1 MPNTPYRRAVLTRI
15 AVVLCLLL
23 PSGLL
28 STGMAQAAAPD
39 PSKIAKT
46 VQAQLDTTGKATY
59 WVRLKGEAD
68 LGAARRA
75 ETKDDKAAQVY
86 RAKTKQATSSQANL
100 RELLESRHAD
110 FSAYWIVNEVRV
122 TAGSELTAEIAKLP
136 EVESITPDT
145 TVTLPKPVPG
155 QAAAKVNAVEW
166 NVDRINAP
174 RVWGERDDR
183 GEGVVVASIDSGADF
198 DHPDLAASYRGGN
211 ADGTVSHAYN
221 WYDATGTCPS
231 AAPCD
236 EYGHGTHVH
245 GTMTGANGIGVAPG
259 ARWIAVKSCLNGR
272 CGREALLAAAQWMV
286 APTDLNG
293 RNPRTDLAPDI
304 VNSSWGG
311 RGLDD
316 WYKESVD
323 AWIAAGIFPVFSN
336 GNSGPACRTSDS
348 PAQYV
353 QSYSVGGF
361 DVNNALYNRSSKGE
375 GENGEIKPNIAAPA
389 VDVRSSVPGGGY
401 EIHSGTSMA
410 APHVAAT
417 VALIWSAAPSL
428 QGKVAATRQVL
439 DGSAVDV
446 DDTSCGGT
454 ATDNNVWGEG
464 RLDAYAAVQAAPRDP
479 LGDLRGTATS
489 DGSPISGAVVSV
501 RGPVERDLTTGPDGT
516 FAVPRLLAG
525 DYRVSVTRFGY
536 DTTTANVTIAA
547 GQSAAA
553 DIVLP
558 RTPTAVV
565 SGTITT
571 TGAPEPGATVEAVD
585 TPVRAVTDAAGR
597 YRMTLPHGDH
607 TLRVVPA
614 SRCSAGASAPVT
626 VAGEATRDIDLPLR
640 SDTFGYTCSDGPH
653 EFVAGTDK
661 LDLWGDDDA
670 RWVDL
675 PFPVPYYGKG
685 TKMAWV
691 NTNGYIGLD
700 TDYEIN
706 SGNSGLPTEFIPDN
720 TVYPFWDD
728 IVVDDAGAIYTGV
741 TGVAPHRRYVVE
753 WRNVTFQG
761 RRDHRVTFSA
771 LLGEDGSIG
780 FRYKDID
787 SADERG
793 ASATIGIENATST
806 DALMYSFNEP
816 AVSSGRGIE
825 ITPSGHGLVG
835 GVVTDANDGKP
846 LAGATVA
853 IGDVTTLTTGEDGAF
868 FGQVL
873 SGDHQVKVSMEH
885 YGTVEKPITI
895 TPGEPTR
902 FDTKLITG
910 SVSASTTE
918 LTAVMHTDSTRSKT
932 LRLTNLGAPVAYT
945 ATGDRS
951 WFDVSP
957 KAGELAAGQAADVK
971 VTFDSTG
978 KEPGTYWLGKLRVKS
993 ASGRQPVIDIKVTL
1007 VVTKLQIAV
1016 DAGGSGPVTDAGG
1029 DAWTPDRRYTEGSYG
1044 YIAARN
1050 RTEATSRT
1058 IKGTE
1063 DQALYRTARESMLE
1077 YRFDDIPDGVYTVEL
1092 DFADLRSTRPGA
1104 RVFDVLVEGALAIPA
1119 LDLALESG
1127 TYTASARQYTVRVDD
1142 GQLNVRFATRQGTT
1156 IVNAIRV
1163 SERSD
1168 RADG

>member
-1 MPNTPYRRAVLTRI
+1 MTRI
-15 AVVLCLLL
+15 TAVFCLLL
-23 PSGLL
+23 TSGLL
-28 STGMAQAAAPD
+28 SPSTAQAAAPD
-39 PSKIAKT
+39 PVKIHKT
-46 VQAQLDTTGKATY
+46 VQTQLDTTGKSTY
-59 WVRLKGEAD
+59 WVRLKGDAD

-75 ETKDDKAAQVY
+75 KAKDDKAAQVY
-86 RAKTKQATSSQANL
+86 RAKTEWAASSQAKL
-100 RELLESRHAD
+100 RELLKSRHAD

-122 TAGSELTAEIAKLP
+122 TADSELTAEIAKLP
-136 EVESITPDT
+136 EVASITPVT
-145 TVTLPKPVPG
+145 SVTLPQPAPG
-155 QAAAKVNAVEW
+155 RAAAKVDAVEW

-174 RVWGERDDR
+174 RVWSERDDR
-183 GEGVVVASIDSGADF
+183 GEGIVVATIDTGAQF
-198 DHPDLAASYRGGN
+198 DHPDLAASYRGRN
-211 ADGTVSHAYN
+211 ADGTVDHAYN
-221 WYDATGTCPS
+221 WYDASGTCPS

-236 EYGHGTHVH
+236 EYGHGTHVT
-245 GTMTGANGIGVAPG
+245 GTIAGANGIGVAPG
-259 ARWIAVKSCLNGR
+259 ARWIAVKGCVNGR
-272 CGREALLAAAQWMV
+272 CSDEMLLAAAQWV
-286 APTDLNG
+286 LAPTDLNG

-304 VNSSWGG
+304 VNNSWGG
-311 RGLDD
+311 RGLDE

-323 AWIAAGIFPVFSN
+323 AWIAAGIFPVFAN

-410 APHVAAT
+410 TPHVAAT

-428 QGKVAATRQVL
+428 QGKIAATRQVL
-439 DGSAVDV
+439 DGTAIDV
-446 DDTSCGGT
+446 NDTSCGGT

-489 DGSPISGAVVSV
+489 DGTPLSGAKVTV
-501 RGPVERDLTTGPDGT
+501 RGPVERELTTGADGT

-525 DYRVSVTRFGY
+525 DYKVTVAKFGY
-536 DTTTANVTIAA
+536 DTTTANVTIVA
-547 GQSAAA
+547 GQSA
-553 DIVLP
+553 DPGIVLP

-565 SGTITT
+565 SGTVTT
-571 TGAPEPGATVEAVD
+571 IGTIEPGATVEAVD
-585 TPVRAVTDAAGR
+585 TPVRAVTDASGR

-626 VAGEATRDIDLPLR
+626 VAGETARDFDLPLR
-640 SDTFGYTCSDGPH
+640 SDAFGYTCSAGPR
-653 EFVAGTDK
+653 EFVAGTHK
-661 LDLWGDDDA
+661 LDLRGDDDA
-670 RWVDL
+670 RYVAL
-675 PFPVPYYGKG
+675 PFTVPYYGKG
-685 TKMAWV
+685 TSVAWV

-700 TDYEIN
+700 TSYEIN
-706 SGNSGLPTEFIPDN
+706 SGNTSLPSRFIPDS

-741 TGVAPHRRYVVE
+741 IGVAPHRRYVVE
-753 WRNVTFQG
+753 WRNVTLQG
-761 RRDHRVTFSA
+761 RSDQRVTFSA

-806 DALMYSFNEP
+806 DALMYSFDEP
-816 AVSSGRGIE
+816 AVAGGQGIE

-835 GVVTDANDGKP
+835 GVVTDANDGRP

-853 IGDVTTLTTGEDGAF
+853 IGDVATLTTGADGRF

-895 TPGEPTR
+895 IPGEPAKL
-902 FDTKLITG
+902 DAALITG
-910 SVSASTTE
+910 AVSASTTE
-918 LTAVMHTDSTRSKT
+918 LTAVMHTDSTRSRK
-932 LRLTNLGAPVAYT
+932 LRLTNLGARVAYT

-951 WFDVSP
+951 WFDVSSE
-957 KAGELAAGQAADVK
+957 AGELAAGQAVDVD

-978 KEPGTYWLGKLRVKS
+978 KEPGTYWLGTLVVES
-993 ASGRQPVIDIKVTL
+993 ASGRQPVIEVKVTL

-1044 YIAARN
+1044 YITTRN
-1050 RTEATSRT
+1050 RTESTSRT
-1058 IKGTE
+1058 IKGTD

-1077 YRFDDIPDGVYTVEL
+1077 YRFDKIPDGVYTVEL

-1104 RVFDVLVEGALAIPA
+1104 RVFDVLVEGAFAIPA

-1127 TYTASARQYTVRVDD
+1127 TYTAVPRQYTVRVSD
-1142 GQLNVRFATRQGTT
+1142 GQLNVRFATRQGAT